1 MMKRA
6 ISRQTGF
13 TLTELMV
20 GMTIGLI
27 VLSGVSSAYIASS
40 SAGRESQA
48 SSEQVE
54 NGRQALEFLMYDLR
68 HAGYF
73 GQLTALPVPGGAL
86 PDPCETADLVAMSQA
101 MAFPV
106 QGYDAPGAT
115 PLTCLDAAD
124 FIPGTDIVV
133 VRRVETEPLAAADT
147 PEQGA
152 IYLQANAIESELQ
165 IGNSGGTIGT
175 TKKADG
181 TVATILNRDGVTA
194 APIRRYL
201 VHIYFIAPC
210 AMPDGGGTSCTG
222 AADDD
227 GNPIPTLKRL
237 ELIAAGGVAQM
248 NIVSLVAGVENLQLD
263 YGVDNLPTAVD
274 PVTGLIGNGA
284 PDCDDTDPG
293 SNANAGVTTG
303 CATANPGAIAEWANV
318 VGAQLHVLARSYRPY
333 SDYTD
338 SKTYDLGL
346 GLSAITPG
354 GSFKRHAYSTSV
366 RLINTSGRR
375 EIPI

>member
-1 MMKRA
+1 MSKA
-6 ISRQTGF
+6 ANNHQNGF

-27 VLSGVSSAYIASS
+27 VLSGVSSAYLSS
-40 SAGRESQA
+40 SRAGRESQA

-54 NGRQALEFLMYDLR
+54 NGRQALEFVMYDLR

-73 GQLTALPVPGGAL
+73 GQLTTLPAPGGAL

-115 PLTCLDAAD
+115 PLACLDAAD
-124 FIPGTDIVV
+124 FVPGTDIVV
-133 VRRVETEPLAAADT
+133 VRRVDTEPLAAADT

-152 IYLQANAIESELQ
+152 IYLQANAIESEMQ
-165 IGNSGGTIGT
+165 FGNSGGAIGT
-175 TKKADG
+175 TNKADG
-181 TVATILNRDGVTA
+181 TAATVLNRDGVTA
-194 APIRRYL
+194 APIRRFL

-210 AMPDGGGTSCTG
+210 AMPAGGGTTCTG

-293 SNANAGVTTG
+293 SNANAGVTIG
-303 CATANPGAIAEWANV
+303 CATANPGAVAEWANV
-318 VGAQLHVLARSYRPY
+318 VGAQVHVLARSYLPQNN
-333 SDYTD
+333 YTD

-346 GLSAITPG
+346 GLGALTPG
-354 GSFKRHAYSTSV
+354 GSFKRHAYSTAV
-366 RLINTSGRR
+366 RLTNLGGRR
-375 EIPI
+375 EIPL